1 MSRIPV
7 VYQAVAVATLTLAV
21 LVGCDTVATKTPEL
35 SPEMLSQR
43 DALTLDVLPDGK
55 LSLAEAAE
63 KWSLGEANG
72 EVVLTGRIFAEDQE
86 PWEPNQAS
94 FLMSV
99 LPEKGHDDPEH
110 ADNCP
115 FCKRKAAMAPK
126 AVIQFVDASGVVLP
140 YGAQQLFGLKK
151 NDMVTVRGT
160 IKSFDLN
167 LFIVH
172 ANGLYHDH
180 SGD

>member
-1 MSRIPV
+1 VMT
-7 VYQAVAVATLTLAV
+7 AA
-21 LVGCDTVATKTPEL
+21 PEG
-35 SPEMLSQR
+35 
-43 DALTLDVLPDGK
+43 AWT
-55 LSLAEAAE
+55 LAEAAE
-63 KWSLGEANG
+63 KWPLGDANG

-126 AVIQFVDASGVVLP
+126 AVIQFVDASGAVLP
-140 YGAQQLFGLKK
+140 HGAQQLFGLNK
-151 NDMVTVRGT
+151 NDIITVRGT

-172 ANGLYHDH
+172 ANGLYQG
-180 SGD
+180 S

>member
-1 MSRIPV
+1 MNRIRIV
-7 VYQAVAVATLTLAV
+7 RRVVAVAALTLAV
-21 LVGCDTVATKTPEL
+21 FVDCDTATKP
-35 SPEMLSQR
+35 SPENSPEALSQR
-43 DALTLDVLPDGK
+43 DTLTLSAAPEGSLT
-55 LSLAEAAE
+55 LAEAAE
-63 KWSLGEANG
+63 KWPLGEANG

-86 PWEPNQAS
+86 PWEPNQTS

-126 AVIQFVDASGVVLP
+126 AVIQFVDASGTLLP

-151 NDMVTVRGT
+151 NDVVTVRGT

-167 LFIVH
+167 LFIVQ
-172 ANGLYHDH
+172 ANGLYHG
-180 SGD
+180 S